1 MLRIARTA
9 STLRKLA
16 TVALSGIA
24 LSAPLTTLCIETNAQ
39 GPSRP
44 RTAPWEIEP
53 TEETK
58 KRVEELIE
66 EIVDPQITIQVDPR
80 KSRLVRTKRP
90 VSRFSITNPS
100 VIDIVQFSP
109 TEFELIGNSVGITT
123 MTLWYPGDGDEP
135 EIIRYLV
142 RVAPDETAALEYGQL
157 QDRVNELFPCSR
169 IQLIP
174 VADKLIVR
182 GQAKDAAEV
191 SQILAI
197 IGGEQVNQA
206 GQTIGRGSNLNLG
219 TVARPYLDESD
230 IPAANLISLLQVP
243 GEQQIMLRVR
253 IAELSRSAQRAMGSD
268 ISVARGDFTFNSLFG
283 GTSNGP
289 VTGVLS
295 TDEFNLAMS
304 VLNTN
309 SFSKMLAEPNLVTI
323 NGRPASFN
331 VGGAFA
337 VPTVVGVGGVGAVST
352 DFQSFGTN
360 ITFTPFLIEKDRL
373 RLQVSP
379 SVTEPD
385 GTNTVNGIPGISG
398 TSIFTTVDLREGQWM
413 AIGGL
418 LQDDLEGAKN
428 RMPFIGDIPI
438 LGTFFSERGTKRT
451 ETEIVIFV
459 SPELVH
465 PLEAEEV
472 PLILPGMEITEPT
485 DWDFFFWGRHQGRQG
500 YHYRSTVWLE
510 QQDRIV
516 QAHQE
521 AMKEARRMSKYQNCE
536 ACYIYGDHGFSY

>member
-1 MLRIARTA
+1 MLRLARTA
-9 STLRKLA
+9 STLRRLA
-16 TVALSGIA
+16 AAAVSGIA
-24 LSAPLTTLCIETNAQ
+24 LSAPLALDMAEIAAQ
-39 GPSRP
+39 GPTRP
-44 RTAPWEIEP
+44 RSAPWEIEP

-66 EIVDPQITIQVDPR
+66 EIIDPQITIQVDPR

-100 VIDIVQFSP
+100 VIDVVQFSP
-109 TEFELIGNSVGITT
+109 TEFELIGNQVGITT

-182 GQAKDAAEV
+182 GQAKDASEV

-197 IGGEQVNQA
+197 IGGEQVNQS
-206 GQTIGRGSNLNLG
+206 GQTIGQGSNLNLG
-219 TVARPYLDESD
+219 SVARPYLDESD
-230 IPAANLISLLQVP
+230 IPAANLISLLEVP

-253 IAELSRSAQRAMGSD
+253 IAELSRSAERTMGSN
-268 ISVARGDFTFNSLFG
+268 VTTTRGDFTFNSLFG

-295 TDEFNLAMS
+295 TDEFTLAMS

-323 NGRPASFN
+323 SGRSASFN

-360 ITFTPFLIEKDRL
+360 ITFTPYLIEKDRM

-379 SVTEPD
+379 SITEPD
-385 GTNTVNGIPGISG
+385 GTNEVNGIPGISG

-438 LGTFFSERGTKRT
+438 LGTFFSERGTKRS

-472 PLILPGMEITEPT
+472 PLILPGMEVTEPT

-521 AMKEARRMSKYQNCE
+521 AVKEARRMSKYQHCE
-536 ACYIYGDHGFSY
+536 KCYIYGDHGFSY